1 MPLRRPLYVDSNEIK
16 VMTATHL
23 SRIRD
28 RIVYMNGLNSS
39 PNLSVVSSN
48 GNLNSIT
55 DTRKQAGAS
64 ISSATSFFGEGST
77 AEPSTVTVTY
87 DKLSRGTPSGAN
99 SLNSSGADGRTYPVY
114 YDGTDIKA
122 MTALDWYDT
131 FINPAIEILTDGNDR
146 PGIYKI
152 TNSLTPTSNHT
163 LQSGTAIFTDTRAN
177 TGAYSAGGV
186 PETLDQPTNIVNYYL
201 HRGDTGL
208 QSTQTHPF
216 PLLLNADYDLATISP
231 TDFSELIRETL
242 QYWGNKTIQYY
253 MNEVGGNSRGVMTDT
268 ILNGSGA
275 YRQRFINANDY
286 RSQEHP
292 NGSAVTAATY
302 VFTIG
307 RI

>member
-1 MPLRRPLYVDSNEIK
+1 
-16 VMTATHL
+16 MTATHL

-28 RIVYMNGLNSS
+28 RIVYMNGLSSS
-39 PNLSVVSSN
+39 PNLTLVGSN
-48 GNLNSIT
+48 GNLNAIT

-64 ISSATSFFGEGST
+64 ISSASSFFGEGST
-77 AEPSTVTVTY
+77 AEPTVVTITY
-87 DKLSRGTPSGAN
+87 DKLNRGSPSGSDNLPHVA
-99 SLNSSGADGRTYPVY
+99 GGRTYPVY
-114 YDGTDIKA
+114 YDGTDIKV
-122 MTALDWYDT
+122 MSALDWYDT
-131 FINPAIEILTDGNDR
+131 FVNPAINILTDGNDR
-146 PGIYKI
+146 PGIFKV

-163 LQSGTAIFTDTRAN
+163 LQSGTPVFTDTRAN
-177 TGAYSAGGV
+177 TGLYSAGGI
-186 PETLDQPTNIVNYYL
+186 PETLDQPQTIVNYYL
-201 HRGDTGL
+201 HRGDAAL

-216 PLLLNADYDLATISP
+216 PLMLNTDNDLNTISP

-292 NGSAVTAATY
+292 NGSAVTENTY

>member
-16 VMTATHL
+16 VMNATHL

-28 RIVYMNGLNSS
+28 RIVYMNGLSSS
-39 PNLSVVSSN
+39 PNISVVGSN
-48 GNLNSIT
+48 GNLNSIV
-55 DTRKQAGAS
+55 DTRKQAG
-64 ISSATSFFGEGST
+64 TYQTDPTNFDT
-77 AEPSTVTVTY
+77 AAETPNISTVTVTY
-87 DKLSRGTPSGAN
+87 DKLDRGSPSGSDNLPHN
-99 SLNSSGADGRTYPVY
+99 SGKTYPVY
-114 YDGTDIKA
+114 YDGNDIKV
-122 MTALDWYDT
+122 MSALDWYDT

-146 PGIYKI
+146 PGIYKV

-163 LQSGTAIFTDTRAN
+163 LQSGTPIFTDTRAN
-177 TGAYSAGGV
+177 TSQYSAGGI
-186 PETLDQPTNIVNYYL
+186 PETADQPTTIVNYYL
-201 HRGDTGL
+201 HRGDAAL

-216 PLLLNADYDLATISP
+216 PLMLNTNNDLDTISP

-268 ILNGSGA
+268 ILNGSGV
-275 YRQRFINANDY
+275 YRTRYVNTNDY

-292 NGSAVTAATY
+292 NGSAVTASTY
-302 VFTIG
+302 TFTIG

>member
-28 RIVYMNGLNSS
+28 RIVYMNGLSSS
-39 PNLSVVSSN
+39 PNISVVGSN
-48 GNLNSIT
+48 GNLNSIV
-55 DTRKQAGAS
+55 DTRKQAGTYS
-64 ISSATSFFGEGST
+64 THVSSFRSAAQT
-77 AEPSTVTVTY
+77 ANISTVTVTY
-87 DKLSRGTPSGAN
+87 DKLDRGSPSGSDN
-99 SLNSSGADGRTYPVY
+99 LPHNGGKTYPVY
-114 YDGTDIKA
+114 YDGNDIKV
-122 MTALDWYDT
+122 MSALDWYDT

-163 LQSGTAIFTDTRAN
+163 LQSGTAVFTDTRAN
-177 TGAYSAGGV
+177 TSQYTAGGI
-186 PETLDQPTNIVNYYL
+186 PETADQPTTIVNYYL
-201 HRGDTGL
+201 HRGDTAL

-216 PLLLNADYDLATISP
+216 PLMLNADDDLNTISP

-268 ILNGSGA
+268 ILNGSGV
-275 YRQRFINANDY
+275 YRQRYVNTNDY
-286 RSQEHP
+286 RTQEHP
-292 NGSAVTAATY
+292 NGSAVTASTY
-302 VFTIG
+302 TFTIG